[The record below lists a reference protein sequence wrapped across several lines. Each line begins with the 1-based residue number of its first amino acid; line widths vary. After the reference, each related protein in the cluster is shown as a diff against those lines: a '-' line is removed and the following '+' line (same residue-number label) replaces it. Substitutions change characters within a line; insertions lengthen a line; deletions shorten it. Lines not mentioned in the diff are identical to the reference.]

1 MNHSFLGFEMILG
14 TQELRGL
21 REREGDSD
29 DDGQAHGHIVHTNTA
44 SQAPPLALECRAN
57 SSTPSEIEYGETAH
71 E

>member
-29 DDGQAHGHIVHTNTA
+29 DDGHAHGHN
-44 SQAPPLALECRAN
+44 RAHKHC
-57 SSTPSEIEYGETAH
+57 IAGAAFGFRM
-71 E
+71 